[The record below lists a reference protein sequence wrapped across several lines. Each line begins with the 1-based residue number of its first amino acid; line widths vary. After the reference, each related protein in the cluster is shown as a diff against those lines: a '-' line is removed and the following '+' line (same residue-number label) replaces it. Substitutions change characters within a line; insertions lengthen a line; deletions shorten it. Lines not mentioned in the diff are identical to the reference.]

1 VGSARV
7 SRAGFGVAPKQSF
20 RCVPAEV
27 NRTEPTKKFAIAKT
41 RSPITRD
48 VCAPQTRSFDG
59 YAFGEV
65 AWFIDVASQLD
76 G

>member
-1 VGSARV
+1 MSRVLVSA
-7 SRAGFGVAPKQSF
+7 SRRNNLSFVFRPKLTEQS
-20 RCVPAEV
+20 R
-27 NRTEPTKKFAIAKT
+27 KKFAIAKT
-41 RSPITRD
+41 RSPVTRD

-65 AWFIDVASQLD
+65 AWFIDVASQFD